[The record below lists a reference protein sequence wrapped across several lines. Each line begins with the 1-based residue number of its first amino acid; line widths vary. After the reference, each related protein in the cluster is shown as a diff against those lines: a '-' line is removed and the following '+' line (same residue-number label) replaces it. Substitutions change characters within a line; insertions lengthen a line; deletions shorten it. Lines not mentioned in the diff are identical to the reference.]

1 MVPSVRVLARIGD
14 RELALEVT
22 REGVTYHVTIEGRS
36 APAVVEGH
44 GPLRAVTLDDQT
56 VETAAWRSAAAG
68 DAARGESTWDVVAG
82 GRLHAVRLI
91 DPLRSGGRGEDAG
104 HDGGPIEVRAVM
116 PGKIVALLAAEGD
129 SVEAGQGLLVVEAMK
144 MENEITAPRAGRMSS
159 IKVKQGEAVE
169 SGALLLI
176 LE

>member
-1 MVPSVRVLARIGD
+1 
-14 RELALEVT
+14 
-22 REGVTYHVTIEGRS
+22 
-36 APAVVEGH
+36 
-44 GPLRAVTLDDQT
+44 
-56 VETAAWRSAAAG
+56 
-68 DAARGESTWDVVAG
+68 VAG

-104 HDGGPIEVRAVM
+104 HDGGPTEVRAVM

-129 SVEAGQGLLVVEAMK
+129 PVEAGQGLLVVEAMK

-159 IKVKQGEAVE
+159 IKVKQGEAVD